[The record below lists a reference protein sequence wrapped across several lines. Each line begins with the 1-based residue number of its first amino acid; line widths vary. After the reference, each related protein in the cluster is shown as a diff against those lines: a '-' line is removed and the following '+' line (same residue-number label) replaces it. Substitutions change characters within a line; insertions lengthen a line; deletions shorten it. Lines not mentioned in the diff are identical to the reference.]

1 MKLFRFIC
9 LALVIASFLGGC
21 NSKKAESDLPD
32 SLNKLNRS
40 ATGPILSKELEN
52 RLNYERKDTEV
63 AGYIKVA
70 RDPVEVY
77 LSPNSAEKKNVYDL
91 ERARIRSRKLVN
103 GKEWF
108 YVSAIIV
115 KNPDSLADEGRVTSG
130 WIMNHGDVSL
140 DLKRGTVYDFSRE
153 GRIPQKFLD
162 DRKWRLAYSSPGE
175 HTTWFHYIDINSI
188 ISADN
193 NIYFSALGFA
203 DTKNETPQNGTITN
217 YCYDI
222 KRKMIYNVG
231 FESYIHNR
239 ESIKGAGPSHDYI
252 YNAFNVGKGLKTKDK
267 RYSFPGTGVSYSDV
281 HIIRLQDGKTKLA
294 YTNTHY
300 DPLLHSF
307 PNLLYTAFFELL
319 EGK

>member
-1 MKLFRFIC
+1 MKLSCIIC
-9 LALVIASFLGGC
+9 LVLVIASFLAGC
-21 NSKKAESDLPD
+21 GSKKAESDLPD

-52 RLNYERKDTEV
+52 RLNYERKDKEA

-77 LSPNSAEKKNVYDL
+77 LSPNSGEKKNVYDM

-115 KNPDSLADEGRVTSG
+115 KNPDSLTDEGRVTSG
-130 WIMNHGDVSL
+130 WIMNQGDVTL
-140 DLKRGTVYDFSRE
+140 DLRKGTVYDFSRG
-153 GRIPQKFLD
+153 GRIPQKFFNNG
-162 DRKWRLAYSSPGE
+162 KWRLAYSNPGDRI
-175 HTTWFHYIDINSI
+175 TVYYYIDTDSI
-188 ISADN
+188 VSADN
-193 NIYFSALGFA
+193 DIYFSTLIFS
-203 DTKNETPQNGTITN
+203 DTQKEPPQNGSIHK

-222 KRKMIYNVG
+222 KRKMIYEIG

-239 ESIKGAGPSHDYI
+239 NVIKGAGPSHDYI
-252 YNAFNVGKGLKTKDK
+252 DSAFNVGKGIKTKDK
-267 RYSFPGTGVSYSDV
+267 RYSFPGVGASYSDD
-281 HIIRLQDGKTKLA
+281 HIIRVQDGKSKLV
-294 YTNTHY
+294 YINTRY
-300 DPLLHSF
+300 DPLLHNY

>member
-1 MKLFRFIC
+1 M
-9 LALVIASFLGGC
+9 LASVLSGC
-21 NSKKAESDLPD
+21 SSKKAETDLPD
-32 SLNKLNRS
+32 SLSKLDRS

-52 RLNYERKDTEV
+52 RLNYERKDKEA

-77 LSPNSAEKKNVYDL
+77 LSPNSAEKKNVYDM
-91 ERARIRSRKLVN
+91 ERAKVRSRKLVN

-115 KNPDSLADEGRVTSG
+115 KNPDSLTDEGRVTSG
-130 WIMNHGDVSL
+130 WIVNQGDVTL
-140 DLKRGTVYDFSRE
+140 DLKKGTVYDFSRE

-162 DRKWRLAYSSPGE
+162 NGKWRLAYSNPGE
-175 HTTWFHYIDINSI
+175 RTIWYHYIDTNSI

-193 NIYFSALGFA
+193 NIYFSSLVFA
-203 DTKNETPQNGTITN
+203 DTKNETPQNGSIYN

-222 KRKMIYNVG
+222 KRKMIYRVG

-239 ESIKGAGPSHDYI
+239 ERIKGAGPSHDYI
-252 YNAFNVGKGLKTKDK
+252 DDAFKVGKGFKTKDK
-267 RYSFPGTGVSYSDV
+267 RYSFPGGGASYSDD
-281 HIIRLQDGKTKLA
+281 HIIRIRDGKSKLV
-294 YTNTHY
+294 YIDTRY
-300 DPLLHSF
+300 DPLLHNY